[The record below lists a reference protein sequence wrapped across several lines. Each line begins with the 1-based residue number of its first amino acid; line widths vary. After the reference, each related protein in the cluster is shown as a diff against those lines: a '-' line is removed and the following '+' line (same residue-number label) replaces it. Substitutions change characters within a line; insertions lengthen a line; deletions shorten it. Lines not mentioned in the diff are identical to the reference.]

1 MSPSV
6 TLIELCVCLLAAVSA
21 DSQEPLYKKVGDSV
35 VLSPDL
41 SSVTGPITSI
51 VWKHGPDLA
60 MEWDGRQMDS
70 SRQFKDRGDLDIPTG
85 ELTITGLTRE
95 DSGLYTAE
103 INYKV
108 TSQTQLRVI
117 SPVSVPI
124 VFTWCDAEVTF
135 CLLSCDGDT
144 REAEPVSYSWKKG
157 DTIKIELPK
166 QHKITKEKDFS
177 DTLFSC
183 MLENPVS
190 LESSEPIRNPLIH
203 KSEEQKLKE
212 EISSLTSAC
221 IGLGVGV
228 GFMFILLLI
237 LWWRAGGYM
246 KWEAGYM
253 KWEAAT
259 KKGKAVTLKQEAGY
273 MKWEADHWKKKWEI
287 LSAESNAAKGKS
299 PSATEAESESNATS
313 AATEERQ
320 PEEEGLM
327 TADSQTTQEQEQ

>member
-41 SSVTGPITSI
+41 SSVTGSITSI
-51 VWKHGPDLA
+51 VWKQGPRFA
-60 MEWDGRQMDS
+60 MEWDGKEVDS
-70 SRQFKDRGDLDIPTG
+70 YRQFKDRGDLDIPTG

-124 VFTWCDAEVTF
+124 VFTWCDAELTF

-177 DTLFSC
+177 DTLFTC

-203 KSEEQKLKE
+203 KSEEQKLKDK
-212 EISSLTSAC
+212 ISSLTSVS
-221 IGLGVGV
+221 IVLGVGV
-228 GFMFILLLI
+228 VLMFILLPI
-237 LWWRAGGYM
+237 LCLRGGYM
-246 KWEAGYM
+246 KWEAVILKQEAGYM
-253 KWEAAT
+253 KREAEI
-259 KKGKAVTLKQEAGY
+259 LQEEAGY

-299 PSATEAESESNATS
+299 PSATGNEKARFKSSGKKDDVA
-313 AATEERQ
+313 
-320 PEEEGLM
+320 M
-327 TADSQTTQEQEQ
+327 YCFSQQ

>member
-51 VWKHGPDLA
+51 LWKHGSDLA
-60 MEWDGRQMDS
+60 MEWDGKEVVS
-70 SRQFKDRGDLDIPTG
+70 YRQFKDRGDLDIPTG

-117 SPVSVPI
+117 SPVPKPI
-124 VFTWCDAEVTF
+124 VFTWCDAELTF

-183 MLENPVS
+183 MLENPVNV
-190 LESSEPIRNPLIH
+190 ESSKPIRNPLIH
-203 KSEEQKLKE
+203 KSEGEQKLKE
-212 EISSLTSAC
+212 EISSLTSVS
-221 IGLGVGV
+221 IGLGVVLGLI
-228 GFMFILLLI
+228 ILLQILCCGAGVILI
-237 LWWRAGGYM
+237 W
-246 KWEAGYM
+246 
-253 KWEAAT
+253 
-259 KKGKAVTLKQEAGY
+259 KA
-273 MKWEADHWKKKWEI
+273 D
-287 LSAESNAAKGKS
+287 
-299 PSATEAESESNATS
+299 
-313 AATEERQ
+313 R
-320 PEEEGLM
+320 
-327 TADSQTTQEQEQ
+327 